1 MLGTVVFCFFLC
13 LMPYRVLILWI
24 IVSPAEWLDGINPE
38 KWYNILYFSR
48 IMLYINSAINPIL
61 YNLMSSKFRIGF
73 CKVCICYK
81 NTPVRNQ
88 SVENRTTNGSTTSS
102 SLSRTTNS
110 LKKFFTHRGSLDK
123 NDTDT
128 ERNKVKSNIFD
139 RMLNKRFI
147 RQESAPVCSSKP
159 SMINRMRS
167 EGNMVEVAS
176 VLDIHK
182 QNRLD
187 HSDVSVRDIRPD
199 IELDA
204 TRGSLRRSVL
214 INSAKAKSIECDSKK
229 FSHQQTKVDCMIKSR
244 SVEYDCPESFV

>member
-1 MLGTVVFCFFLC
+1 M
-13 LMPYRVLILWI
+13 
-24 IVSPAEWLDGINPE
+24 
-38 KWYNILYFSR
+38 
-48 IMLYINSAINPIL
+48 
-61 YNLMSSKFRIGF
+61 
-73 CKVCICYK
+73 CICYK

-110 LKKFFTHRGSLDK
+110 LKKLFTHRGSLDK
-123 NDTDT
+123 SDTDT
-128 ERNKVKSNIFD
+128 ERNKAKSNIFD

-159 SMINRMRS
+159 NTINRMRS

-182 QNRLD
+182 PNRLV
-187 HSDVSVRDIRPD
+187 HSDVSVRNIRPD

-204 TRGSLRRSVL
+204 ARGSLRRSVL

-229 FSHQQTKVDCMIKSR
+229 VSQQTKVDCMVKSR